1 MKRILLIL
9 VVGGISM
16 VGAGRA
22 SAQFGNMIPFKRPN
36 IANFF
41 HPVAG
46 AGTQY
51 EETGKDG
58 RKAHIEVAIV
68 DKEMV
73 GAQQG
78 YWIEFGSDHASGR
91 EIKYIKALITPDDF
105 RAHQVVTFME
115 QNNQLTQI
123 DVDSLPANHDA
134 FTKDLA
140 KWHQVGS
147 ESVTVPAGTFSCDHW
162 VKDDGSGDIWV
173 SSKVA
178 PMGMVKSVD
187 KNDTTVLV
195 KTFSDAKTHLTGNPV
210 KLDLQQMMMMNR
222 GMQQHP

>member
-9 VVGGISM
+9 LAAGISM
-16 VGAGRA
+16 TVVGRTV
-22 SAQFGNMIPFKRPN
+22 AQFGNMIPFKRPN

-41 HPVAG
+41 HPVPG
-46 AGTQY
+46 AGTVY

-58 RKAHIEVAIV
+58 RKAHIEIAIV
-68 DKEMV
+68 DKELV

-78 YWIEFGSDHASGR
+78 FWIEFGSDHASGGQ
-91 EIKYIKALITPDDF
+91 IQYSKALITPDDF
-105 RAHQVVTFME
+105 RAHQFVTIWD
-115 QNNQLTQI
+115 QNHQLTQI
-123 DVDSLPANHDA
+123 DVDSLPSNHDA
-134 FTKDLA
+134 LTKDMA

-147 ESVTVPAGTFSCDHW
+147 ESVTVPAGTYSCDHW
-162 VKDDGSGDIWV
+162 AKDDGTSDIWV

-195 KTFSDAKTHLTGNPV
+195 KTFSDAKTHLTGTPV
-210 KLDLQQMMMMNR
+210 KLDLQQMMMR